1 MMKVAIG
8 LLIILLLK
16 VSQSNAQ
23 EISNPPLKMATPF
36 SSGEKL
42 TYQVKY
48 GFLVGG
54 YTTFTLS
61 DTIYKSKPVFHARAI
76 GQTSGIANTIY
87 GVKDIYE
94 SWFDKNTTLPFKQIR
109 NIKEGRYTLY
119 NEAIYNRRNNTVYSK
134 LSGEH
139 QVPEKILDLCSTF
152 YYIRRVDFS
161 KINEGDILF
170 VNMYFADEVFP
181 FHLRYDGRETIRTK
195 NGKMNCI
202 KISPVVEVGRMFET
216 KDDMTIWFTDDDKC
230 IPVLVRMELRIV
242 GAVILKLVKYE
253 NVNDALANGN

>member
-1 MMKVAIG
+1 MMKAA
-8 LLIILLLK
+8 LSFLIITLLM
-16 VSQSNAQ
+16 VFPTDAQ
-23 EISNPPLKMATPF
+23 ELSNPPLKMVTPF

-48 GFLVGG
+48 GFLLGG
-54 YTTFTLS
+54 ITTFTLS

-94 SWFDKNTTLPFKQIR
+94 SWFDKNTTLPYKQIR
-109 NIKEGRYTLY
+109 NIKEGHYTLY
-119 NEAIYNRRNNTVYSK
+119 NEATYNRRNNTVYSK

-161 KINEGDILF
+161 KMNEGDILF

-181 FHLRYDGRETIRTK
+181 FHLRYNGRETIRTK

-202 KISPVVEVGRMFET
+202 KISPVVEVGRMFNT

-230 IPVLVRMELRIV
+230 LPVLVRMELRLV

-253 NVNDALANGN
+253 VVNDSMAIGK

>member
-1 MMKVAIG
+1 MKVVAIG

-48 GFLVGG
+48 GFIVGG
-54 YTTFTLS
+54 FTTFTLS
-61 DTIYKSKPVFHARAI
+61 DTIYKNKPVFHAMAI
-76 GQTSGIANTIY
+76 GQTSGIANMIY

-94 SWFDKNTTLPFKQIR
+94 SWFDKENTLPYKQIR
-109 NIKEGRYTLY
+109 NIKEGRYTQY
-119 NEAIYNRRNNTVYSK
+119 NEVIYNRRDNTVQSK
-134 LSGEH
+134 SSGEH

-161 KINEGDILF
+161 KMTEGDILF
-170 VNMYFADEVFP
+170 VNMYFGDEVFP
-181 FHLRYDGRETIRTK
+181 FHLRYIGRETIRTK

-202 KISPVVEVGRMFET
+202 KIRPIVEVGRMFET
-216 KDDMTIWFTDDDKC
+216 KDDMTIWFSDDDKC

-253 NVNDALANGN
+253 NVNDAMANGN